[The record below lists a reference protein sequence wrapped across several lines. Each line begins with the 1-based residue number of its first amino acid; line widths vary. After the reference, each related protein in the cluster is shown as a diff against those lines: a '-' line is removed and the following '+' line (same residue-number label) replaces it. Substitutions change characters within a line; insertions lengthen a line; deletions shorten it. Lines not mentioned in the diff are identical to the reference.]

1 MFGGKE
7 RNLAV
12 FLEDSPMKEQPTYE
26 GNGKRIAYISGAITE
41 NPGYLEQ
48 FVLAENHLENSG
60 YVVLNPVVLPE
71 GMAHEKY
78 LPINDAMISVC
89 DEFFLIPGWE
99 DSSGVAHE
107 IRTATALGIPIKE
120 LPETLFNW
128 EETV

>member
-1 MFGGKE
+1 
-7 RNLAV
+7 
-12 FLEDSPMKEQPTYE
+12 MKEQPTYE
-26 GNGKRIAYISGAITE
+26 GNGKKIAYISGAITE

-89 DEFFLIPGWE
+89 DEVFLIPNWE
-99 DSSGVAHE
+99 DSAGVAHE
-107 IRTATALGIPIKE
+107 IETAKSLGRPLHE
-120 LPETLFNW
+120 LPKNICEPEL
-128 EETV
+128 V

>member
-1 MFGGKE
+1 MLGGKGRPCRLFGGQPYE
-7 RNLAV
+7 RTADLRR
-12 FLEDSPMKEQPTYE
+12 
-26 GNGKRIAYISGAITE
+26 KRKKIAYISGAITE

-60 YVVLNPVVLPE
+60 YIVLNPVVLPE